1 MAITNQLLGTPIQG
15 ANLAKDSRNYAWRNP
30 PQYTTFDDAF
40 AYFIDDYI
48 GSRKRLQSGMTLV
61 MGGVP
66 ASAAISVAIINMV
79 KEGMISPDVSLLLAG
94 PAYKVFTRMLDNA
107 GVEYLSGF
115 ESPEETA
122 EFYKKLQEQDSLPSK
137 APLPKEVEAQAKE
150 VVEEVELPKGGLMGA
165 PSEKKAEDTVDI
177 DVEATN
183 LLEDSTEQQEDIVD
197 ETR

>member
-1 MAITNQLLGTPIQG
+1 MALTNQLLGAPIQG
-15 ANLAKDSRNYAWRNP
+15 ANLVKDSRNYAWRNP

-40 AYFIDDYI
+40 AYFIDDYV
-48 GSRKRLQSGMTLV
+48 GSRRRLQSGMTLV

-66 ASAAISVAIINMV
+66 ATAAISVAIINMV

-94 PAYKVFTRMLDNA
+94 PAYKVFTRILDNA
-107 GVEYLSGF
+107 GIKYLSGF

-137 APLPKEVEAQAKE
+137 APLPKEVEAQAEKI
-150 VVEEVELPKGGLMGA
+150 VEEVDLPKGGLMGA
-165 PSEKKAEDTVDI
+165 PSEKEAEDTVDI
-177 DVEATN
+177 EVEATN
-183 LLEDSTEQQEDIVD
+183 LLEDNTESQEETPD